1 MVNLK
6 RHLMLVLFSGTML
19 VLGGCVQQRNS
30 GPLLS
35 APPSA
40 TADNDIYI
48 ADAVARIRA
57 LRPDGTEQWSYSLA
71 EDLARLNK
79 RSSHDFKINYLAARS
94 GGKLFGLA
102 TQVTGGHTGES
113 FLFALDGNHLRWQ
126 RAIPYPE
133 QDNIPIAIGRDGVYE
148 AANDGVLY
156 AFARDDGHPSWQ
168 YHIGGALGAPTVG
181 TDDTI
186 YVTGPRH
193 NLHAIAPDGT
203 QKWVV
208 ETER

>member
-1 MVNLK
+1 M
-6 RHLMLVLFSGTML
+6 
-19 VLGGCVQQRNS
+19 LGGCQQQRTS

-40 TADNDIYI
+40 TAGNDIYI
-48 ADAVARIRA
+48 TDGAARIRA

-71 EDLARLNK
+71 EDLARLNN
-79 RSSHDFKINYLAARS
+79 RSSHDFQINYLAARS

-113 FLFALDGNHLRWQ
+113 FLFALDGNRLLWQ
-126 RAIPYPE
+126 RTIPYPE
-133 QDNIPIAIGRDGVYE
+133 QDTAPIAIGRDGVYE

-168 YHIGGALGAPTVG
+168 YRIGGALGAPTVG
-181 TDDTI
+181 TDGTI